1 MLKLGSA
8 FFLLL
13 VQTTPL
19 ILCQTGPYHASA
31 DNFARAYAVD
41 NAGFPRE
48 LGPKMDSVSFG
59 YNLDT
64 APEGTVYIAIAAAN
78 QVPPPGWTSYNPAWI
93 LFSSDKDAAGPRI
106 VSDTTWKCQT
116 YPVYKDGGFI
126 EQRMWP
132 NSADA
137 RTAIVNLVGTF
148 ETLLDATEVLGNWP
162 NFVPR
167 IALGAKRIWYA
178 GLSEE
183 GSEAGIKPTNNVI
196 CLKKL

>member
-31 DNFARAYAVD
+31 DDYGQAYYVD
-41 NAGFPRE
+41 SSNNVNE

-59 YNLDT
+59 YNLGV
-64 APEGTVYIAIAAAN
+64 APAGATYIAIAVAN
-78 QVPPPGWTSYNPAWI
+78 KVPPPGWSNANPAWI
-93 LFSSDKDAAGPRI
+93 LFSSDNGAAGDRI
-106 VSDTTWKCQT
+106 VSDTTWKCAT
-116 YPVYKDGGFI
+116 YPVYKEGGLI
-126 EQRMWP
+126 EQRLWP
-132 NSADA
+132 DSA
-137 RTAIVNLVGTF
+137 TAKSQITALSNNF
-148 ETLLDATEVLGNWP
+148 PTLLDATEVLGNWP
-162 NFVPR
+162 NNVPR

-178 GLSEE
+178 GLSEH
-183 GSEAGIKPTNNVI
+183 GSEAGISPTNNVI

>member
-31 DNFARAYAVD
+31 DDYGQAYYVD
-41 NAGFPRE
+41 SSNNVNE

-59 YNLDT
+59 YNLGV
-64 APEGTVYIAIAAAN
+64 APAGATYIAIAAAN
-78 QVPPPGWTSYNPAWI
+78 KVPPPGWTNTNPAWI
-93 LFSSDKDAAGPRI
+93 LFSSDNGADGDRI

-116 YPVYKDGGFI
+116 YPKYT

-132 NSADA
+132 NSADVPI
-137 RTAIVNLVGTF
+137 AIKSLVGTF
-148 ETLLDATEVLGNWP
+148 ATLLDATEVLGNWP
-162 NFVPR
+162 NFVDR

>member
-31 DNFARAYAVD
+31 DDYGQAYYVD
-41 NAGFPRE
+41 SSNNVNE
-48 LGPKMDSVSFG
+48 LGPKMESAYFG
-59 YNLDT
+59 YDLGV
-64 APEGTVYIAIAAAN
+64 APAGTTYIAIAAAN
-78 QVPPPGWTSYNPAWI
+78 QLFSPPWTNTNPASI
-93 LFSSDKDAAGPRI
+93 LFSSDNGATGDRI